1 MITKAAGADV
11 VAAVML
17 HHVVP
22 ALAAEEEEEAIHLQ
36 IIVMIM
42 MIVNIMHRKPRAHP
56 MDAVAAA
63 TMITHRHRRLSPQCF
78 PMAAAPIVTRIM
90 DTSAASGD
98 AAASTRRSTSIDNTH
113 AVAAAARVAAA
124 AAIVAAGIDTNGSGT
139 SEAVAA
145 EAAAGIGTTITTMI
159 GTENESEIVS
169 GNVNGIEN
177 VNVIGIVSGNES
189 ENDAIDR
196 SR

>member
-1 MITKAAGADV
+1 MITKVAGAAV

-17 HHVVP
+17 HHVVV
-22 ALAAEEEEEAIHLQ
+22 AAAEEEAIHLQ
-36 IIVMIM
+36 IIAMIM

-63 TMITHRHRRLSPQCF
+63 TMITHRHRRLSPQCC
-78 PMAAAPIVTRIM
+78 PMAAAPIVTRIVT
-90 DTSAASGD
+90 DTSTASGD
-98 AAASTRRSTSIDNTH
+98 AVASTRRSTSIDNTH

-139 SEAVAA
+139 SEAG
-145 EAAAGIGTTITTMI
+145 AAAGIDTTINTMI

-169 GNVNGIEN
+169 GNVNGIGN

>member
-36 IIVMIM
+36 IIAMIM

-63 TMITHRHRRLSPQCF
+63 TMITHRHRRLSPQCC
-78 PMAAAPIVTRIM
+78 PMAAAPIVTRIT

-124 AAIVAAGIDTNGSGT
+124 AAIVAADIDTNGSGT
-139 SEAVAA
+139 SEAG
-145 EAAAGIGTTITTMI
+145 AAAGIGTTIITMI

>member
-1 MITKAAGADV
+1 MITKAVGADV

-22 ALAAEEEEEAIHLQ
+22 ALAAEEEEEEAIHLQ
-36 IIVMIM
+36 IIAMIM

-63 TMITHRHRRLSPQCF
+63 TMITHRHRRLSPQCC

-145 EAAAGIGTTITTMI
+145 AGIGTTITTMI